1 MPICLTFSAQTSAN
15 QVQDLLDAKCEKRRK
30 GIFGPSAGK
39 KYILFV
45 DDVNMPLKEAYGAQP
60 PIELLRQWFDNGG
73 WRGRSVCFRSF
84 PNFKFASMAS
94 LWSHV
99 AATPSTGPWESL
111 VPESGNFV
119 TLSTQVRPQGPHV
132 PPDHRCG
139 FCVCLRSSR
148 GREAISIRT
157 LS

>member
-1 MPICLTFSAQTSAN
+1 MNVNRHLQGGFNPLKYVPICLTFSAQTSAN

-73 WRGRSVCFRSF
+73 WRGRSVVSF
-84 PNFKFASMAS
+84 HF
-94 LWSHV
+94 
-99 AATPSTGPWESL
+99 ST
-111 VPESGNFV
+111 
-119 TLSTQVRPQGPHV
+119 
-132 PPDHRCG
+132 
-139 FCVCLRSSR
+139 
-148 GREAISIRT
+148 
-157 LS
+157 